1 MAAAESEGPPERSP
15 VASVA
20 PPLPEG
26 PFDTGGPLPAGDPA
40 SPGGGGSGGG
50 PEVAL
55 LPRGVGEVVDTAIA
69 LYRRNWKLLVATA
82 AVVVVPVQ
90 LLSSFANRNFLSQIG
105 DAFRSIQKGLT
116 PTTTGGTGIGS
127 PGGLLAL
134 LALPFLTA
142 ALATAAASCYMGR
155 PITPGRAW
163 RATMRRFWA
172 ILGLG
177 LLRFLLIVVGLFF
190 FLVPGILLYIR
201 LLVAPV
207 ALVVEGADPASALER
222 SWRLTGGQWWRTCGV
237 QVLKVVLFLAA
248 YVLIET
254 PIFLLSLVA
263 GPVGWLLLGLGGS
276 LVQVLAFPFLVAVA
290 VVIYFDLR
298 IRKEAFDLAVT
309 AQRVQSARV
318 A

>member
-1 MAAAESEGPPERSP
+1 
-15 VASVA
+15 
-20 PPLPEG
+20 
-26 PFDTGGPLPAGDPA
+26 
-40 SPGGGGSGGG
+40 
-50 PEVAL
+50 
-55 LPRGVGEVVDTAIA
+55 VGEVVDTAIA

-105 DAFRSIQKGLT
+105 DAFRSMQKGLT
-116 PTTTGGTGIGS
+116 PVTTTSSVGT

-155 PITPGRAW
+155 PITPGQAW

-177 LLRFLLIVVGLFF
+177 LLRLSITGIGFVLFM
-190 FLVPGILLYIR
+190 VPGIFLYIR

-207 ALVVEGADPASALER
+207 ALVVEGAGPASVLER
-222 SWRLTGGQWWRTCGV
+222 SWRLTSGQWWRTCGV
-237 QVLKVVLFLAA
+237 EVLKGVVAWFGYA
-248 YVLIET
+248 LIET
-254 PIFLLSLVA
+254 PTALLGFLT
-263 GPVGWLLLGLGGS
+263 GRVGWLFIGIGGS
-276 LVQVLAFPFLVAVA
+276 LVQLLITPFLVAVT
-290 VVIYFDLR
+290 VVVYFDLR

-309 AQRVQSARV
+309 AERVQSSQA